1 MISLVTGNEI
11 PRDRN
16 GKPLDSALV
25 VMFLGKGPPIFG
37 GLVKIGPEK
46 STFESSEGGIHE
58 VSNSD
63 IEIRIEK

>member
-1 MISLVTGNEI
+1 METGNEI
-11 PRDRN
+11 PRDKN

-25 VMFLGKGPPIFG
+25 VMVLGKGPPIFG
-37 GLVKIGPEK
+37 NLLKIGKEK
-46 STFESSEGGIHE
+46 SVVESTEGEIHE